1 MRETALNIP
10 CEHRDEQIVLE
21 GTLSAPDGDG
31 PHPAVVICHPHPR
44 FGGDMHTNVVSAVA
58 DALVQRGIAAIRF
71 NFRGVGGSGGRHD
84 DGAGE
89 QADARAALAYASALP
104 AVNGDRIG
112 LAGYS
117 FGAGIAAAVATG
129 AAASALAL
137 IALPLRAGSEQP
149 SALAAYPNPALL
161 IAGDGD
167 DICPETALTELA
179 ASLGDGVE
187 TRIVAGADHFW
198 FGHEREAGASAGE
211 FFAARL

>member
-84 DGAGE
+84 NGAGE

>member
-1 MRETALNIP
+1 M
-10 CEHRDEQIVLE
+10 
-21 GTLSAPDGDG
+21 
-31 PHPAVVICHPHPR
+31 
-44 FGGDMHTNVVSAVA
+44 
-58 DALVQRGIAAIRF
+58 
-71 NFRGVGGSGGRHD
+71 
-84 DGAGE
+84 
-89 QADARAALAYASALP
+89 
-104 AVNGDRIG
+104 NGDRIG